1 MLFCIVWLLLSK
13 EYYYGDHDDVSCGLL
28 CHDRRRNDLYRRRC
42 QSSSGCLARVAIP
55 VYGWLAGVS
64 AIRDYR
70 KAHPTNWTST
80 GIDAWNKYMDK
91 SLPNTIYGA
100 GCAFWTAS
108 SCFTGVGLL
117 VNALIILS

>member
-1 MLFCIVWLLLSK
+1 MENIMMLPASYCVMNEEEMTYTSGGADANIVQA
-13 EYYYGDHDDVSCGLL
+13 V
-28 CHDRRRNDLYRRRC
+28 
-42 QSSSGCLARVAIP
+42 AAVAIP
-55 VYGWLAGVS
+55 IYGWIAGVS

-80 GIDAWNKYMDK
+80 GIDAWNKYMNK
-91 SLPNTIYGA
+91 SVPNTVYGA

-117 VNALIILS
+117 INALVILS

>member
-1 MLFCIVWLLLSK
+1 MPIFFRLS
-13 EYYYGDHDDVSCGLL
+13 
-28 CHDRRRNDLYRRRC
+28 
-42 QSSSGCLARVAIP
+42 ARSP
-55 VYGWLAGVS
+55 SRFTAGS
-64 AIRDYR
+64 QAYR

>member
-1 MLFCIVWLLLSK
+1 MCPGQSRLFYDGIGWGAFLGLLL
-13 EYYYGDHDDVSCGLL
+13 
-28 CHDRRRNDLYRRRC
+28 DL
-42 QSSSGCLARVAIP
+42 SISGNPAFPGGEIVHPGTDPAVCAVAVP